1 MSRQSF
7 SCCRERWS
15 AEATSHHPGDKR
27 LLGHA
32 GDEVLGVKVYFSDRF
47 QDEWLALAK
56 PLQKRCSVM
65 VKELRDWSLDDLGRA
80 FKNKNPWRIH
90 RLKASS
96 MTSLSLD
103 MNYRVLAKIR
113 GDNIWCL
120 RAVPHNV
127 ADRPRV
133 NRNESQDA
141 FVELSGV
148 QLKPSELYEALRVFG
163 LSGSEVERFRE
174 CSTEDD
180 LLEAA
185 AEVSPHISDFA
196 LDLYGS
202 SGLAIPKAR
211 YRSFHRDETFDN
223 AILNPDSSDW
233 VLYLHLWVANY
244 YSARNPL
251 RLSSLV
257 ILGVVARMF
266 RCATRSSCWCT

>member
-96 MTSLSLD
+96 MTSLSVPSGDGRNPSPSGEEKSVVVWSRAAVSIRSAHENRSQSPPGLD
-103 MNYRVLAKIR
+103 PEVSEARVGWGGGRSCARSDPTNRDGARVDGFVGKSGTR
-113 GDNIWCL
+113 S
-120 RAVPHNV
+120 
-127 ADRPRV
+127 RPRV
-133 NRNESQDA
+133 C
-141 FVELSGV
+141 V
-148 QLKPSELYEALRVFG
+148 
-163 LSGSEVERFRE
+163 
-174 CSTEDD
+174 
-180 LLEAA
+180 
-185 AEVSPHISDFA
+185 VSPEIRTSA
-196 LDLYGS
+196 QS
-202 SGLAIPKAR
+202 SNG
-211 YRSFHRDETFDN
+211 
-223 AILNPDSSDW
+223 
-233 VLYLHLWVANY
+233 
-244 YSARNPL
+244 
-251 RLSSLV
+251 
-257 ILGVVARMF
+257 
-266 RCATRSSCWCT
+266 